1 MAFELRNNTSAVV
14 HQIEAL
20 QKVLEE
26 LNGKVWVTLGLNL
39 VISRSNLIV
48 SPNTTTWLMLS
59 NSSVNRLSP
68 VGKVVNLDDYRDDTP
83 EEIYRRVDQIKKTT
97 TAIWV
102 NPLSTGDEKVYA
114 MRLEDLRTHLV
125 NRWLVALR
133 AYHEEKQ
140 RAKTAGSV
148 GA

>member
-1 MAFELRNNTSAVV
+1 M
-14 HQIEAL
+14 
-20 QKVLEE
+20 
-26 LNGKVWVTLGLNL
+26 
-39 VISRSNLIV
+39 
-48 SPNTTTWLMLS
+48 
-59 NSSVNRLSP
+59 
-68 VGKVVNLDDYRDDTP
+68 GKVVNLDDYRNDTP
-83 EEIYRRVDQIKKTT
+83 GEIYRRVDQIKKTT

-133 AYHEEKQ
+133 AHYEKEQ
-140 RAKTAGSV
+140 RAETTGSV